1 MNVETRARVAFA
13 CVVLVG
19 TAVGAGWY
27 FLAYSRYTTFEL
39 RTHDS
44 TDGLITDSPVEFHG
58 VEVGKVKRV
67 ELIDPHSVGILLS
80 IRKDAPVT
88 RATIATITARGL
100 ATRGFTGYVYIALED
115 VGKDSGPLRPS
126 PGSAFP
132 LIPVAPSRT
141 VSLDVTID
149 QVKQDVQLLTALLQS
164 VLDQK
169 TVGSI
174 KQSVDNLQKVTHT
187 LAANNEKLS
196 ATISNAERAS
206 NQFRP
211 LLESSHEAVQT
222 LQTQLLPQTYDT
234 LLKLNKLS
242 TSLQD
247 VAAEIERDP
256 SVLLRGKRPS
266 PPGPGE
272 KK

>member
-19 TAVGAGWY
+19 TAAGIGWY
-27 FLAYSRYTTFEL
+27 FLASSRYTTFQL
-39 RTHDS
+39 RTQDS
-44 TDGLITDSPVEFHG
+44 ADGLIDDAPVEFHG
-58 VEVGKVKRV
+58 VEVGKVTRV
-67 ELIDPHSVGILLS
+67 ELIDPHSVSILLS
-80 IRKDAPVT
+80 VRKDAPVT

-115 VGKDSGPLRPS
+115 VGKDSEPLQPP

-149 QVKQDVQLLTALLQS
+149 QVKQDVRLLTGLLQS
-164 VLDQK
+164 VLDQR
-169 TVGSI
+169 TVGSL
-174 KQSVDNLQKVTHT
+174 KQSVDNLQKVTQT

-196 ATISNAERAS
+196 SLILNAERAS

-211 LLESSHEAVQT
+211 LLESSDEAVKT

-234 LLKLNKLS
+234 LIKLNKLS

-247 VAAEIERDP
+247 VVAEIERDP
-256 SVLLRGKRPS
+256 SVLVRGKSPP